1 LSFDKSDQETIYG
14 YLKKIDEKIQLFK
27 CDSLEL
33 SNVIIFFLTK
43 KFVETNQFKKDWR
56 KRETKV
62 FLIILL
68 EEDIQSLID
77 FDFNQFNV
85 SYFNH
90 SISLTEQQEA
100 ITRNTIFLSRLIN
113 LTDSSVEEMDNGE
126 SNKFALK
133 VGEIN
138 PNSKKSYVLKR
149 MEIIN
154 DEIVIVKCFDEK
166 ILIIDWRIGSTV
178 ATIEN
183 INEQEFC
190 WISHLTQI
198 FCCQKFIEPTNEKEL
213 KCSLFSKKGDYIRSV
228 YTISKYNYRVNSVA
242 YNKDNCQVYLN
253 IYNGTG
259 SKTLILILN
268 QEFYPINM
276 IDNNLL
282 NPVFISN
289 LNYATE
295 IKLHDILYN
304 IYHYT
309 LNIAFLQEKNY
320 KNGCEKTNNNI
331 YIFDKSSFSVIGL
344 IKAKER
350 LIFVYH
356 EKLLLMS
363 ENHYLI
369 QKVPSLKLDLPEYDV
384 FRKFCRLNPFKK
396 LHLISKGYRL
406 PCGNSVCLDCIYQQY
421 NLFKRTLIC
430 QICTQ
435 EHNLPQKLEPDNN
448 PVTSNLTYESML
460 IMLIYENKKTL
471 SAQGI
476 QSFFTF

>member
-14 YLKKIDEKIQLFK
+14 YLKKIDKKSQLLK

-33 SNVIIFFLTK
+33 SNFMIFFLTK
-43 KFVETNQFKKDWR
+43 MFVETNKFKEDWR
-56 KRETKV
+56 KRENKV
-62 FLIILL
+62 FLIVLL
-68 EEDIQSLID
+68 EEDIQSSID

-90 SISLTEQQEA
+90 SISLTEQQES
-100 ITRNTIFLSRLIN
+100 ITRNTIFLSRLVN
-113 LTDSSVEEMDNGE
+113 LTDSSVEEIDNGE

-133 VGEIN
+133 IGEIN

-149 MEIIN
+149 VEIIN

-166 ILIIDWRIGSTV
+166 ILIINWKIGSIL
-178 ATIEN
+178 ATIEI

-190 WISHLTQI
+190 WINHLTQI
-198 FCCQKFIEPTNEKEL
+198 FLCQKFIDPTNEKEL
-213 KCSLFSKKGDYIRSV
+213 KCSLFSIKGDYIRSV
-228 YTISKYNYRVNSVA
+228 YSISKYNYRVNSVV
-242 YNKDNCQVYLN
+242 YNKDKCQVYLN

-268 QEFYPINM
+268 QEFQPINM

-295 IKLHDILYN
+295 IKLYDILYN

-320 KNGCEKTNNNI
+320 KNYFEHTNYNI
-331 YIFDKSSFSVIGL
+331 YVFDKSSFSVIGL

-356 EKLLLMS
+356 EKMLFMS
-363 ENHYLI
+363 GNYYLI
-369 QKVPSLKLDLPEYDV
+369 KKVPSLKSDLPEYDV

-396 LHLISKGYRL
+396 PHLITNGYLL

-435 EHNLPQKLEPDNN
+435 EHNLPQKLEPDND
-448 PVTSNLTYESML
+448 PVTSNLTYELML
-460 IMLIYENKKTL
+460 IMLINENKKTL

-476 QSFFTF
+476 